1 MRKSGQNKVQCKY
14 CGLEFADSVKKI
26 KAHLAFEWH
35 DGMRGITV
43 CDKCPDQ
50 KRRAIQNTADNE
62 FRTKQKKKRQ
72 QREEELDERE
82 GKKPK
87 QGKVDTAFAKQEKK
101 IVDNAIGRFFFAN
114 GLSFNA
120 ADSSEYKGMVKEL
133 KTALSGYQ
141 APGRESQ

>member
-1 MRKSGQNKVQCKY
+1 MGRSAAPERAHVRKSGQNKVQCKY

-62 FRTKQKKKRQ
+62 FRTKQKKKRSCT
-72 QREEELDERE
+72 RWR
-82 GKKPK
+82 
-87 QGKVDTAFAKQEKK
+87 
-101 IVDNAIGRFFFAN
+101 AIF
-114 GLSFNA
+114 
-120 ADSSEYKGMVKEL
+120 
-133 KTALSGYQ
+133 LSGFL
-141 APGRESQ
+141 